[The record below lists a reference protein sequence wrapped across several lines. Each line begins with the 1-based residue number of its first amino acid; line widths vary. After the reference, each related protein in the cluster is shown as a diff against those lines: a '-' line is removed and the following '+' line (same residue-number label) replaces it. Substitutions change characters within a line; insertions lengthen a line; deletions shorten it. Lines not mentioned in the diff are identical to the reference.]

1 MVAHI
6 DAYKIDPRKKRGK
19 ARRREKREP
28 ERKKKGAFSPEFAR
42 ASRDANDACAYL
54 YCSWTWL
61 EPTCQLTL
69 IAWKEKKTCFS
80 CTSAFVCDLW
90 CTYFTS
96 IIFSLPLHPLA
107 FLFCF
112 FAFPS
117 CFITHPDPSFFPFGE
132 ELNVKKERENQARE
146 KNSLSI
152 SLHFSLSLSLL
163 QNACRRKPNR
173 GEGRKKEGI
182 VVVFI
187 LLIEFI
193 HTREHTHTHTRNI
206 STSTTTTTYHSVE
219 FENETRSKAEALLLF
234 FHQVSR

>member
-1 MVAHI
+1 VVAHI

-80 CTSAFVCDLW
+80 CTSAFVCDE
-90 CTYFTS
+90 YNF
-96 IIFSLPLHPLA
+96 FSPSSPA
-107 FLFCF
+107 RVFFCF

-117 CFITHPDPSFFPFGE
+117 CFHHHSPRPVCFSFWGRAAQE
-132 ELNVKKERENQARE
+132 RKKERTKARE

-152 SLHFSLSLSLL
+152 SLYFSLSLSLAKRV
-163 QNACRRKPNR
+163 Q
-173 GEGRKKEGI
+173 
-182 VVVFI
+182 
-187 LLIEFI
+187 
-193 HTREHTHTHTRNI
+193 T
-206 STSTTTTTYHSVE
+206 
-219 FENETRSKAEALLLF
+219 
-234 FHQVSR
+234 

>member
-1 MVAHI
+1 VVAHI

-80 CTSAFVCDLW
+80 CTSAFVCDE
-90 CTYFTS
+90 YNF
-96 IIFSLPLHPLA
+96 FSPSSPA
-107 FLFCF
+107 RVFFCF
-112 FAFPS
+112 FFVFVLS
-117 CFITHPDPSFFPFGE
+117 SLTQDPSVFPFGE
-132 ELNVKKERENQARE
+132 ELLKKERKREPRRE
-146 KNSLSI
+146 KKIRSLFLSI
-152 SLHFSLSLSLL
+152 SLSLSLL

-206 STSTTTTTYHSVE
+206 STSTSTTTYHSVE